1 MPSVSKA
8 QQALF
13 GAIHAAQNSGDYSK
27 LSPYAKKMAKS
38 MSKKDVADFAATK
51 IKNLPN
57 KVKKEECEEDYV
69 NDIMDGFLKEIQDFG
84 VKDNVIYKGYNII
97 MWPFRNE
104 SKNPE
109 GSFGYKIANENER
122 NPENNYIIATK
133 GPAGNYKKALSEAK
147 AWVDRKTLKENK
159 NLIKESESVLSLQNS
174 FYRITKESVDNFVKE
189 LQIAPDYKK
198 NKIQYDEIILKIY
211 RLFNSFDSK
220 LRIIINPII
229 KKRLNAIGGNESN
242 GEESPEKGPNI

>member
-8 QQALF
+8 QQRLF
-13 GAIHAAQNSGDYSK
+13 AAIHAAQNSGDYSK

-51 IKNLPN
+51 IKNLPD
-57 KVKKEECEEDYV
+57 KVKEE
-69 NDIMDGFLKEIQDFG
+69 LEIQEMIDE
-84 VKDNVIYKGYNII
+84 V
-97 MWPFRNE
+97 
-104 SKNPE
+104 
-109 GSFGYKIANENER
+109 
-122 NPENNYIIATK
+122 
-133 GPAGNYKKALSEAK
+133 L
-147 AWVDRKTLKENK
+147 
-159 NLIKESESVLSLQNS
+159 NLNESESVLSLQNS
-174 FYRITKESVDNFVKE
+174 FYRTTKQSIDNFVKE

-220 LRIIINPII
+220 LRIIIKPIT
-229 KKRLNAIGGNESN
+229 KKRLNAIGGNESD